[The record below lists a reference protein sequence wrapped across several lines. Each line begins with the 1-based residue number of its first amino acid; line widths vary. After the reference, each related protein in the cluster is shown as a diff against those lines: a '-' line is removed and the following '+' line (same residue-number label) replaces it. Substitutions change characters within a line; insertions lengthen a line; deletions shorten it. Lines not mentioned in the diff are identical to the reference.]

1 MRRTIE
7 IRKLVFGICL
17 NHYHPSSCCFIILL
31 VTLNVLF
38 NLLSEISMFV
48 SIYLKAIALK
58 EVACLAQLKG

>member
-7 IRKLVFGICL
+7 ISKLGFGICL

-31 VTLNVLF
+31 VTLNVLL

-48 SIYLKAIALK
+48 SIYLKAMALR
-58 EVACLAQLKG
+58 EIPCFA